1 MSDNITDIFMDD
13 RGEDS
18 KQFSSDN
25 IEEMF
30 DNISQISP
38 FEKEESGNDVD
49 SALGLLRRTSTNNDN
64 DNDSDDS
71 IEGLKKQLD
80 NITS

>member
-1 MSDNITDIFMDD
+1 MSDNITNIFMDD
-13 RGEDS
+13 HEGDS

-30 DNISQISP
+30 DNISGISP
-38 FEKEESGNDVD
+38 FEKEESANDVD
-49 SALGLLRRTSTNNDN
+49 SALGLLRRTSINN

-71 IEGLKKQLD
+71 IEYLKKQLD

>member
-13 RGEDS
+13 HGEDS

-38 FEKEESGNDVD
+38 FEKEEPANDVD
-49 SALGLLRRTSTNNDN
+49 SALGLLRRTSINNNN

>member
-13 RGEDS
+13 HEGDS

-30 DNISQISP
+30 DNISKISP
-38 FEKEESGNDVD
+38 FEKAESTDDVD
-49 SALGLLRRTSTNNDN
+49 SALGLLRRTSINNDN
-64 DNDSDDS
+64 DPDDS